1 MVSVSHDNF
10 IYLSLDYSYPYATL
24 VISVLST
31 AVVLA
36 RNKVTVS
43 SCAMLGNL
51 RYETSI

>member
-10 IYLSLDYSYPYATL
+10 VYLSLDYSYPYATL

-43 SCAMLGNL
+43 SAMLGNL
-51 RYETSI
+51 RYENSI